1 MEPLLPIGI
10 QLPERGRRTLLHDLH
25 RQLRSAIVEGRLRPG
40 LRLPSTRSI
49 AEGYGVSRNTAVAA
63 YDLLLSEGY
72 IVARRGSGTEVA
84 VTLPKAPSIPAI
96 GKARSSRTQRV
107 APFWRSA
114 RTLSN
119 ESAPPAPRWA
129 FRLGVPDAESFPT
142 EIWRRLSIRESLSLR
157 TTGSLEMDLQGRR
170 ALREAIARHVSF
182 TRAVACVPEDI
193 IVTAGAQQAFDLLA
207 RACVTPRRT
216 CVALEDPG
224 YPPLRT
230 AFEAA
235 GGKVVATPVD
245 HDGLIVDKLPRDAH
259 IVCVTP
265 SHQFPLGCVLSTQRR
280 AALLNFARTRNAV
293 IIEDDYDGEFRYTDR
308 PLDALQTLDRQESV
322 FYVGTFSKSI
332 LPTLRLGYIVAPP
345 WARPPLLAAKAVS
358 GGPCCGLTQDIL
370 ASLITGGHLA
380 RHVRKM
386 QQVYRDRRQLLVDTL
401 VRDLSRWLEPMP
413 SAAGLHVAAALK
425 VPLNDK
431 AIEAAALREGIGVR
445 ALSAFSSRRSPPS
458 GLAFGFGAIKDS
470 DIAEGLAALSHV
482 LASAMRANSHAGR
495 HAAGHRSPAR

>member
-10 QLPERGRRTLLHDLH
+10 HLPERGRRTLLHDLH

-72 IVARRGSGTEVA
+72 IVARRGSGTQVA
-84 VTLPKAPSIPAI
+84 VTLPKATSVPAT
-96 GKARSSRTQRV
+96 GKARSSKTQRV
-107 APFWRSA
+107 VPFWRSA
-114 RTLSN
+114 RTASN
-119 ESAPPAPRWA
+119 EDAPAAPGWA
-129 FRLGVPDAESFPT
+129 FRLGLPDAESFPV
-142 EIWRRLSIRESLSLR
+142 EVWRRLSIRASRSMR
-157 TTGSLEMDLQGRR
+157 TAEGLETNLQGLA
-170 ALREAIARHVSF
+170 ALREAIAGHVSF
-182 TRAVACVPEDI
+182 TRAVACAPEDI

-207 RACVTPRRT
+207 RVLVVPRRT

-224 YPPLRT
+224 YPPLRA

-235 GGKVVATPVD
+235 CGKVVAVPVD
-245 HDGLIVDKLPRDAH
+245 HDGLIVDKLPRNAD

-265 SHQFPLGCVLSTQRR
+265 SHQFPLGCVLSAQRR
-280 AALLNFARTRNAV
+280 AELLDFAQSRDGV

-322 FYVGTFSKSI
+322 FYVGTFSKSL
-332 LPTLRLGYIVAPP
+332 LPTLRLGYVVAPP
-345 WARPPLLAAKAVS
+345 WARAPLLAAKAVS
-358 GGPCCGLTQDIL
+358 EGSCCGLTQGIL
-370 ASLITGGHLA
+370 ALLITGGHLA

-386 QQVYRDRRQLLVDTL
+386 QPIYGHRRQILLDTL
-401 VRDLSRWLEPMP
+401 HRDLSRWLEPMP

-431 AIEAAALREGIGVR
+431 AVEAAALRQGIGVR
-445 ALSAFSSRRSPPS
+445 ALSAFSSRRGSPT
-458 GLAFGFGAIKDS
+458 GLAFGFGAISDS
-470 DIAEGLAALSHV
+470 DIAQGLVALSRV
-482 LASAMRANSHAGR
+482 LASAMRAGR
-495 HAAGHRSPAR
+495 KAP